1 VKDAGVATRD
11 IPDHVLD
18 QLLISL
24 VFCEAELILEHFE
37 PGGAALIGDAFGDV
51 FIWLWRDN
59 PAKATVLVAD
69 LLTQLRFY
77 HHNATRAV
85 RLDAVLRGLPAC
97 LRGVTPTELAEMLNR
112 LRHDVPIYVGDTDL

>member
-1 VKDAGVATRD
+1 M
-11 IPDHVLD
+11 LD
-18 QLLISL
+18 QLLVSL

-37 PGGAALIGDAFGDV
+37 PGGAALIGDAFGSV
-51 FIWLWRDN
+51 FTWMWRDN
-59 PAKATVLVAD
+59 PAKATVLIAD

-97 LRGVTPTELAEMLNR
+97 LREVTPAELTEMLSR
-112 LRHDVPIYVGDTDL
+112 LRHDVPIYVGEPDT